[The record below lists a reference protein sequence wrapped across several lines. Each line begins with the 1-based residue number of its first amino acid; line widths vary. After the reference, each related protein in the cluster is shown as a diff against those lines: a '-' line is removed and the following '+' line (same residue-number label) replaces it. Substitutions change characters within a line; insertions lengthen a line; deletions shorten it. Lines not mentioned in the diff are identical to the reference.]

1 MIRFVLI
8 ALISSLLLFSSSCKL
23 FKKSGQP
30 DAPLEEFDFSAYT
43 IGKDRVGNVQLG
55 MSMKEAEK
63 ELKQLERMQVP
74 AFYFGF
80 GGGSDAYTY
89 SLQGEDVLA
98 LIPHMHKDSVIA
110 IVALHEK
117 LKTSNGLSPGDP
129 ISKLK
134 ETYPEK
140 EFVEDEMNGWLLMM
154 DQPKSWQFVFV
165 PKSEEKEQTIEWIT
179 IF

>member
-23 FKKSGQP
+23 FKNAGQS
-30 DAPLEEFDFSAYT
+30 DDFDFSNYT
-43 IGKDRVGNVQLG
+43 IAKDRIGNIHLG
-55 MSMKEAEK
+55 MSMQEAEK
-63 ELKQLERMQVP
+63 ELKSLERVRVP

-89 SLQGEDVLA
+89 THQGEDVLA

-110 IVALHEK
+110 LVALHQK
-117 LKTSNGLSPGDP
+117 LTTTNGLSPGDS

-134 ETYPEK
+134 STYPGK
-140 EFVEDEMNGWLLMM
+140 EFVEDQMNGWLLMT
-154 DQPKSWQFVFV
+154 DRPKSWQFIFV
-165 PKSEEKEQTIEWIT
+165 PKPQQEEQTIEWIT